1 MRAGSRSPDASP
13 THRALFRPRLAGRS
27 PPDPY
32 AFPPSHSMT
41 SDYASFGDEPETET
55 ETETQIEVAPEEV
68 DTPDF
73 DVRNSPIPSF
83 QALQQARASIFK
95 SSRRLDSFHRTLE
108 ALADTGEEG
117 RRKGLGYWMLADY
130 GRSAEQLAKNG
141 ADDVVA
147 AFTRASALM
156 VLERYKDALPI
167 FERLSDAYPEE
178 PRPRGGRLE
187 ARFEMDLAADDVDRA
202 AANLREGFERAPKS
216 FESSADYHYLAGRM
230 AEAQRSWELAID
242 EYQQARAVDPT
253 HRGALFRAGYLCER
267 YGLDAEAL
275 DAYRALM
282 NLHPI
287 DMRTLINLGLLYE
300 DLGRDQEAAACYETV
315 YKNRPTDGRV
325 RLFLDDARQGISMY
339 YDEDLERK
347 EDRLNQILRTPIT
360 DFELSVRARNC
371 LNKMNILTLGDLVR
385 RTEQELLSYK
395 NFGETSLNE
404 IKQILGSKNLRLGM
418 QHHEAV
424 ASIEAAGRPK
434 ATGENAELLNKPI
447 ADLDLSIRA
456 RRAVENLG
464 CLTIGDIQQHAEEE
478 LLSMPNFGQTSLAEL
493 KRKLADMGIALAEKK
508 KE

>member
-1 MRAGSRSPDASP
+1 
-13 THRALFRPRLAGRS
+13 
-27 PPDPY
+27 
-32 AFPPSHSMT
+32 MT
-41 SDYASFGDEPETET
+41 TDYASFGDEPETEVAT
-55 ETETQIEVAPEEV
+55 QEVETF
-68 DTPDF
+68 DF
-73 DVRNSPIPSF
+73 DIKTSPIPSY
-83 QALQQARASIFK
+83 QALQQARAEVFK
-95 SSRRLDSFHRTLE
+95 SSRRLDAFKRAVE
-108 ALADTGEEG
+108 ALGTGGDEG
-117 RRKGLGYWMLADY
+117 RRKGLGLWMVADY
-130 GRSAEQLAKNG
+130 EAAVDQLTKNG

-147 AFTRASALM
+147 SFTRANALM
-156 VLERYKDALPI
+156 ALERYKDALPI

-187 ARFEMDLAADDVDRA
+187 ARFELDLATSGVDTA
-202 AANLREGFERAPKS
+202 VANLRDAFNRAPKS
-216 FESSADYHYLAGRM
+216 FSASAEFQFLTGRA
-230 AEAQRSWELAID
+230 AEVERDWELAID
-242 EYQQARAVDPT
+242 AYQQARTIDAT

-267 YGLDAEAL
+267 FGLDAEAL

-282 NLHPI
+282 QLHPI

-300 DLGRDQEAAACYETV
+300 DLGRDQDAAACYETV
-315 YKNRPTDGRV
+315 NKNHPADARI
-325 RLFLDDARQGISMY
+325 RLFLADAREGINMY

-424 ASIEAAGRPK
+424 ASIEAAARPK

-447 ADLDLSIRA
+447 AELDLSIRA

-464 CLTIGDIQQHAEEE
+464 CLTVGDIQQHAEEE
-478 LLSMPNFGQTSLAEL
+478 LLSMPNFGQTSLSEL
-493 KRKLADMGIALAEKK
+493 KRKLAEIGLVLSEKK
-508 KE
+508 KD